1 MFRAVKSL
9 VAYPDGVT
17 PVQLTEGEEVDL
29 SPAFCEFL
37 LHRNL
42 IEPVEQKKPKRVAKK
57 K

>member
-17 PVQLTEGEEVDL
+17 PVQLTEGEEVNL

-37 LHRNL
+37 LERKL
-42 IEPVEQKKPKRVAKK
+42 IQKQTKRAARKK
-57 K
+57 

>member
-29 SPAFCEFL
+29 SPAFCDFL
-37 LHRNL
+37 LERKL
-42 IEPVEQKKPKRVAKK
+42 IEKPTKRAAKK

>member
-42 IEPVEQKKPKRVAKK
+42 IEPVEQKKPKRAAKK